1 MVFIFFIWLKLN
13 LDIIIDLI
21 TWKAA
26 TAKAI
31 TLNQTPIHT
40 LHCKKSIPK
49 LSANPKSAVSYSK
62 MGPVKPD
69 FKD

>member
-1 MVFIFFIWLKLN
+1 ML
-13 LDIIIDLI
+13 

-49 LSANPKSAVSYSK
+49 LSANPNSAVSYSK
-62 MGPVKPD
+62 IGPVKPE

>member
-1 MVFIFFIWLKLN
+1 MFNFDAAKNTDF
-13 LDIIIDLI
+13 IIIMI

-31 TLNQTPIHT
+31 TLNHTPIHT

-49 LSANPKSAVSYSK
+49 LSANPNSAVSYSK
-62 MGPVKPD
+62 IGPVKPS
-69 FKD
+69 FKSWEV